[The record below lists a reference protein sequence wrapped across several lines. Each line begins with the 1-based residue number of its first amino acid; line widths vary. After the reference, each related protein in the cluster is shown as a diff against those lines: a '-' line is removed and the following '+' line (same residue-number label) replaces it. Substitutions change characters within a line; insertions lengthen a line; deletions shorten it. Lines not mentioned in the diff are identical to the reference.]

1 MAVIENLRVRK
12 RDRSNENF
20 KKKWST
26 LKNNGLIIHQGY
38 NAEVYVCIRRKGE
51 KYEFKSTDKALPL
64 SDQEKVSVTDTVMFT
79 VTNRVRQNES
89 FPLPVLVTAEDV
101 ARHRNSQSSVKEREL
116 RQESSLEGPVV
127 VVVGNPSSEPR
138 GGSEVKLK
146 KE

>member
-1 MAVIENLRVRK
+1 MAVIENMRVRK

-26 LKNNGLIIHQGY
+26 LKNNGLIIHQVY

-64 SDQEKVSVTDTVMFT
+64 SDQEK
-79 VTNRVRQNES
+79 NES

-116 RQESSLEGPVV
+116 RQERSPEWPVLIE
-127 VVVGNPSSEPR
+127 NPLSEPPL
-138 GGSEVKLK
+138 GSEA
-146 KE
+146 EPREE

>member
-1 MAVIENLRVRK
+1 MAVVENTCVRK

-26 LKNNGLIIHQGY
+26 LKNNGLIIHQVY

-51 KYEFKSTDKALPL
+51 KYEFKSTNKALPL
-64 SDQEKVSVTDTVMFT
+64 SDEEK
-79 VTNRVRQNES
+79 NES

-116 RQESSLEGPVV
+116 RQECSLEGPVI
-127 VVVGNPSSEPR
+127 VVGNPSSEPR
-138 GGSEVKLK
+138 GGSEVELK